1 MDKVFQRKALKKATN
16 LEWITRETPQPTES
30 IRYSMSIFATLFY
43 LFLDFQF
50 YSIDKK
56 LCQVLS
62 SDTLSS
68 VFILITV
75 TCS

>member
-1 MDKVFQRKALKKATN
+1 MDKVLQRKALKKATN
-16 LEWITRETPQPTES
+16 LEWITRETPQPAGS
-30 IRYSMSIFATLFY
+30 IIYSMSIFAALFY
-43 LFLDFQF
+43 LFLGFQF

-62 SDTLSS
+62 SATLSS